1 VKDYGIY
8 LLISILVGFAAYIIS
23 NYYMSRI
30 HSAKTDPLT
39 ETLIRSE
46 FRKYVHNTLK
56 HQKTCALLVLDM
68 DHFKSIN
75 DTYGHLAGD
84 EVLIHAALEMQRS
97 IRHGDLVS
105 RVGGD
110 EYMILLHNIE
120 TEEQVLAAISR
131 IRKAAEQEVI
141 FGKNHIQPE
150 LSIGYA
156 LSPEEGDV
164 FETLYQL
171 ADKRMYQDKLKRRTS
186 K

>member
-1 VKDYGIY
+1 
-8 LLISILVGFAAYIIS
+8 
-23 NYYMSRI
+23 
-30 HSAKTDPLT
+30 
-39 ETLIRSE
+39 
-46 FRKYVHNTLK
+46 
-56 HQKTCALLVLDM
+56 M